1 MFKHGKKNYDENHGK
16 QFQSPSAF
24 SSEKSEGLRNL
35 FSLLWLITGPP
46 MIIISLSII
55 SASSLLWRPIPVCVF
70 ERRHIG
76 HQIVPIS
83 YLRLAGNS
91 RWSGY
96 DHAMLKNTMIN
107 TISNIINVIRT
118 QFCWKRHG
126 IHHFAFVLHV
136 ILCKDRSELF
146 LQDPFIGNVFAM
158 SNAWHFQSIESPH
171 VLITSLGV
179 WMYSVCNALVTR
191 AIAPSA
197 GQVAMKC
204 NQIWREGAQ
213 FSGGGNKVNPRN
225 PRPRGYDPLGD
236 GDVLW
241 CWRTPLTS

>member
-1 MFKHGKKNYDENHGK
+1 MVKKNYDENNGK

-171 VLITSLGV
+171 VSTCPDHIPGCL
-179 WMYSVCNALVTR
+179 
-191 AIAPSA
+191 
-197 GQVAMKC
+197 
-204 NQIWREGAQ
+204 
-213 FSGGGNKVNPRN
+213 
-225 PRPRGYDPLGD
+225 
-236 GDVLW
+236 DVLRLQ
-241 CWRTPLTS
+241 RTGHKSHRTICRTSGNETQSNLTRRCAIQRWGE